1 MPNGHIK
8 NILADNSRIHGLL
21 KHMWN
26 IFLGHIQ
33 VLTNLRRLK
42 SYQVSFLTTI
52 FSFILKL
59 EINNRRET
67 EKFMN
72 TKKLKSLLNNQW
84 IKVEIK

>member
-33 VLTNLRRLK
+33 VLMNLRRLK